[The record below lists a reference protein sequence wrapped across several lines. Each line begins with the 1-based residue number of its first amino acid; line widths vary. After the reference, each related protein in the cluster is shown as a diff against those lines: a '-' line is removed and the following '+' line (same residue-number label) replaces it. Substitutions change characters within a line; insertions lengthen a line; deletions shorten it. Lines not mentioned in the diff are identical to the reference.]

1 MPLTYYTPSGLLLCI
16 CEQDSTKIMMF
27 GILLNGETC
36 AYGTSLYVQNTLCIK
51 VHANDCILAHI
62 PHIH

>member
-1 MPLTYYTPSGLLLCI
+1 
-16 CEQDSTKIMMF
+16 MMF

-36 AYGTSLYVQNTLCIK
+36 AYGTSLYVQNTLCIE

-62 PHIH
+62 AHIH